1 MLKRILIG
9 VAVLVVAAL
18 VYAGYSSYDAGRSA
32 NGEVYSNDPPSARR
46 ARTEMS
52 VVPAERTS
60 ERAAEPVKP
69 MAATPQTAAAAAG
82 TTADGMLQTAP
93 GQTTQTGG
101 LVPPASD
108 TISPNP
114 PNGMVFA
121 GTGRYQVYRQGNIT
135 WRLDTNTGQSCVLF
149 ATNAEWRKP
158 QVYRYGCRGK

>member
-1 MLKRILIG
+1 MKRILIG

-18 VYAGYSSYDAGRSA
+18 VYAGYTSYDAGRSA
-32 NGEVYSNDPPSARR
+32 SGEVYSNDPPTTRR
-46 ARTEMS
+46 TRTEMS

-60 ERAAEPVKP
+60 ERSAEPVKP
-69 MAATPQTAAAAAG
+69 MAATPPTSLGG
-82 TTADGMLQTAP
+82 TMLDGTLQPAP
-93 GQTTQTGG
+93 GQAASG

-121 GTGRYQVYRQGNIT
+121 GTGRFQVYRQGNIT

-158 QVYRYGCRGK
+158 QVYRYGCHGKK